1 MSPYAPGLQDSRDVL
16 FLSRPLIVPG
26 GLEYKSDPPKLVGDS
41 LSFAAMAPGQGYL
54 FWVFHKGKNE
64 DDSIHWD
71 YWRENHQTTP
81 YPSDTNQVMAKLFYE
96 SPDRSAFAVF
106 DPTYNGKLGAVVIE
120 GWCDDYRISIFSI
133 EGKPL
138 YIPEAWQA
146 ISKVVPSCKWVE
158 RLKRD

>member
-1 MSPYAPGLQDSRDVL
+1 MSPYAPGIQDSWDII
-16 FLSRPLIVPG
+16 FLGEPLLTFWG
-26 GLEYKSDPPKLVGDS
+26 QEYKSEPPKLFGDS
-41 LSFAAMAPGQGYL
+41 LSFAAIAPGKGYF
-54 FWVFHKGKNE
+54 FWIFHKGNSEADRFHWNHWRNE
-64 DDSIHWD
+64 
-71 YWRENHQTTP
+71 HQTTP

-133 EGKPL
+133 KGKPL

-146 ISKVVPSCKWVE
+146 ISNVVPSCKWVE
-158 RLKRD
+158 NFKKD